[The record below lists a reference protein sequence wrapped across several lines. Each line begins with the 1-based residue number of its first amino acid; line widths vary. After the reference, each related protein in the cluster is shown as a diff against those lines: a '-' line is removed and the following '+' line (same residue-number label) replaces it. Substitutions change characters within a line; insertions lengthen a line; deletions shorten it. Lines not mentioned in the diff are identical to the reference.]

1 MAMIEFGGLFAGY
14 EQKTILSDVSLCC
27 PDGSVTAIVGPNGC
41 GKSTLLKSVFSLAVV
56 QKGNILVDGL
66 PLDALSPRQ
75 LAQHAAYLPQSR
87 NTPNITAGRMVLHGR
102 FPYLSY
108 PRRYRPADLEEAR
121 RAMARVSAEE
131 LYDLPM
137 TELSGGQRQRIYLA
151 TALAQNTRN
160 ILMDEPIT
168 YLDVAH
174 QLSLMR
180 LAKTLAAE
188 GKSVIMVLHDLC
200 LALRYADRIALLNAG
215 RLLQTGTPEELYEG
229 GRLAQTF
236 GVSIG
241 CVQSGSERNYYI
253 AEA

>member
-1 MAMIEFGGLFAGY
+1 MIEFCGLFAGY
-14 EQKTILSDVSLCC
+14 AQKTILSDVSLHC

-41 GKSTLLKSVFSLAVV
+41 GKSTLLKSVLSLATV
-56 QKGNILVDGL
+56 QKGRILVDGL
-66 PLDALSPRQ
+66 PLDALPPRK

-108 PRRYRPADLEEAR
+108 PRRYRPADLEAAR
-121 RAMARVSAEE
+121 HAMARVSAEE
-131 LYDLPM
+131 LRDLPM

-151 TALAQNTRN
+151 TALAQDTQN
-160 ILMDEPIT
+160 ILMDEPVT
-168 YLDVAH
+168 YLDIAH

-180 LAKTLAAE
+180 LARELAAE

-200 LALRYADRIALLNAG
+200 LALRYADRIALFDGG
-215 RLLQTGTPEELYEG
+215 RLLQTGTPEELYAG
-229 GRLAQTF
+229 GQLAQVF
-236 GVSIG
+236 RVSIG
-241 CVQSGSERNYYI
+241 CAHSGAERHYYI